1 MADEETENTTPEEQ
15 PDAAPTSEAP
25 PADEAAA
32 QPEADASASE
42 ADAPSDSGGE
52 APSEPA
58 EALSPKQRR
67 SRERAAKA
75 AAVPTRPPRSAEERQ
90 AERDAERK
98 RKAEIRSKRR
108 VRDRANAKKRRGA
121 VAGPLSEMREK
132 HPGQQKTRQGVV
144 VSDKASKT
152 IVVRIDVTRRHPFYE
167 KVVRTSTTLHAHDE
181 SEDAH
186 IGDTVVVRESRPLSK
201 TKRWRLVEVLER
213 AR

>member
-1 MADEETENTTPEEQ
+1 MADETEKNAPEEETEAT
-15 PDAAPTSEAP
+15 PTSEAP

-32 QPEADASASE
+32 GAEADASASE
-42 ADAPSDSGGE
+42 AGAASEQAAE

-75 AAVPTRPPRSAEERQ
+75 AAVPTRPQRSPEERQ
-90 AERDAERK
+90 ADRDAERK
-98 RKAEIRSKRR
+98 RKAGLRSKRR
-108 VRDRANAKKRRGA
+108 VAERAKARERRGA
-121 VAGPLSEMREK
+121 AAAPLAEMREK

-144 VSDKASKT
+144 VSDKATKT